1 MSSTSNSNGA
11 AIAQAQVVELSEFKE
26 PSPAGPAIFAGNLG
40 LLDSVK
46 VNLNVM
52 VGEIQ
57 TTVGE
62 LMALK
67 EASVLK
73 TDRKADYP
81 IDIVVNGN
89 IVARGQLV
97 VVDDHFGVRISE
109 LAKVAHA

>member
-1 MSSTSNSNGA
+1 MSSTSNSSGA
-11 AIAQAQVVELSEFKE
+11 AVAQAQVVELSEFKE
-26 PSPAGPAIFAGNLG
+26 QAAIGPAIFGGNLS

-46 VNLNVM
+46 VNLSVM
-52 VGEIQ
+52 VGEAQ

-62 LMALK
+62 LMGLK

-89 IVARGQLV
+89 VVARGQLV
-97 VVDDHFGVRISE
+97 VVDDHFGVRITE
-109 LAKVAHA
+109 LAKAAHA

>member
-11 AIAQAQVVELSEFKE
+11 AVAQAQIVELSEFKE
-26 PSPAGPAIFAGNLG
+26 PAPIGPAIFGGNLG

-46 VNLNVM
+46 VTLNVM
-52 VGEIQ
+52 VGEVQ

-62 LMALK
+62 LMELK
-67 EASVLK
+67 EAVVLK

-89 IVARGQLV
+89 VVARGQLV

-109 LAKVAHA
+109 LAEVDHA